1 MKMNIGSDQSL
12 IMGRTYNKYK
22 KVFVFDLDG
31 IISCNGFTNID
42 TSDYNFQD
50 WHHIYQTVEAN
61 EKIIQIIRKLFNNGY
76 IIRIWTARLT
86 QYTEVTL
93 EWLKNNAVPYHD
105 IIFGKP
111 YADYYID
118 DKCIMNKE
126 KQIKELEWITEQL
139 CY

>member
-1 MKMNIGSDQSL
+1 MNLGSDRNL
-12 IMGRTYNKYK
+12 IIGRTYGKYK

-31 IISCNGFTNID
+31 IISHNGFTDID
-42 TSDYNFQD
+42 TSDYNFGD
-50 WHHIYQTVEAN
+50 WNHIYQIVEAD
-61 EKIIQIIRKLFNNGY
+61 EEVIQIIRKLFNNGH

-86 QYTEVTL
+86 QHTEVTI
-93 EWLKNNAVPYHD
+93 EWLKNKSVPYHD

-118 DKCIMNKE
+118 DKCAVSKD
-126 KQIKELEWITEQL
+126 KQIEELKWITEQL